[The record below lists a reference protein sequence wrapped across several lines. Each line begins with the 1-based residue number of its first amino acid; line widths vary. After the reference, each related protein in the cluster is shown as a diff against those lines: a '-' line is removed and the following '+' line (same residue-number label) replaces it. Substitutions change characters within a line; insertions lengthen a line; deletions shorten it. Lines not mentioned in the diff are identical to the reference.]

1 MVKAAP
7 PAALI
12 MSEPDFLLELLVVAF
27 DAPAQLGEIDQ
38 TIKGDVLRQVREP
51 IAGRLALAF
60 RPLDQQPLMRTRRVQ
75 SVVIVGGTHPHPGKA
90 RAKPVVGAFA
100 PADRAPSLLRQAERQ
115 LLD

>member
-27 DAPAQLGEIDQ
+27 DAPAQLGVIDQ

-51 IAGRLALAF
+51 VAGAPP
-60 RPLDQQPLMRTRRVQ
+60 RPPSPLSPLPHLPRRRGPPPRPP
-75 SVVIVGGTHPHPGKA
+75 GGTGGPAPPPPPPPTPPPHP
-90 RAKPVVGAFA
+90 P
-100 PADRAPSLLRQAERQ
+100 PH
-115 LLD
+115 